1 MQLCKQ
7 LCIGLTALLFV
18 PFAMAATVSDISKN
32 PNRSSFEY
40 LFTNGVISG
49 YPDGTFRP
57 ESRINRA
64 ELMKTLAISVGAQP
78 DATQYHHCFSDV
90 SNEWFAPYV
99 CYAKEQ
105 SWIKGYEDGTFRPG
119 NPVNTAEAIKMMVNA
134 YGFTLMQSSSSSPYE
149 DVDPSAWYA
158 PFIFIARNAGIVDRT
173 NGVLGTGDALTR
185 ERAFV
190 MLHRSMRNREGQEI
204 SSESSVQHGAASR
217 MTTLLGRLLRRGG
230 GGGGSNERGATSGSS
245 TSSTRTLSS
254 PSITLDDL
262 TKTYGDA
269 SFTISAVSNSVGD
282 ITYESSDTAV
292 ATIVGS
298 TVTIVGAGTATITA
312 TQLASGDY
320 TSGITTA
327 TLTVGKATSTVTL
340 TTSSGAIQYSTSL
353 TFTATVTSDA
363 TGTVSFY
370 TGATLLGTSTIG
382 HGSGSYTTTTLKRGT
397 GSITAVYGGD
407 TNFNG
412 STSNTVL
419 QKVYNNSCLTVVC
432 QHGGTCTNIG
442 NSYSCNCIAPYA
454 GSRCELSY
462 DFCTPAYGG
471 TQCFNGGTCVPSVAG
486 GECQCAE
493 CYTGTYCDTYQPDIC
508 A

>member
-1 MQLCKQ
+1 
-7 LCIGLTALLFV
+7 
-18 PFAMAATVSDISKN
+18 MAATVSDISKN
-32 PNRSSFEY
+32 PNRSSIEY
-40 LFTNGVISG
+40 LLTKGVISG

-57 ESRINRA
+57 ENQINRA
-64 ELMKTLAISVGAQP
+64 ELMKTLTISIGLQL
-78 DATQYHHCFSDV
+78 DATQYHDCFSDV

-105 SWIKGYEDGTFRPG
+105 SWIKGYEDGSFRPG

-134 YGFTLMQSSSSSPYE
+134 YGFTLMQSSSSSLYE

-158 PFIFIARNAGIVDRT
+158 PFIFIARDAGIIDRT

-190 MLHRSMRNREGQEI
+190 MLHRSMRNREGPNE
-204 SSESSVQHGAASR
+204 SSEPSVQHGAASKT
-217 MTTLLGRLLRRGG
+217 TTLLGRLLRRGG
-230 GGGGSNERGATSGSS
+230 GGGNEREATSASS

-262 TKTYGDA
+262 NKTYGD
-269 SFTISAVSNSVGD
+269 SGFTISAVSNSVGD

-292 ATIVGS
+292 ATIIGS
-298 TVTIVGAGTATITA
+298 TVTIVGAGTTTITA

-320 TSGITTA
+320 TSGTTTA
-327 TLTVGKATSTVTL
+327 TLTVGKVSSSVTL

-353 TFTATVTSDA
+353 TFTATVTSGA
-363 TGTVSFY
+363 TGMVSFY

-412 STSNTVL
+412 STSNIVL
-419 QKVYNNSCLTVVC
+419 QKVYNNACLTVGLC
-432 QHGGTCTNIG
+432 QHGGTCNNRVNT
-442 NSYSCNCIAPYA
+442 YSCSCIAPYT
-454 GSRCELSY
+454 GTRCELSY